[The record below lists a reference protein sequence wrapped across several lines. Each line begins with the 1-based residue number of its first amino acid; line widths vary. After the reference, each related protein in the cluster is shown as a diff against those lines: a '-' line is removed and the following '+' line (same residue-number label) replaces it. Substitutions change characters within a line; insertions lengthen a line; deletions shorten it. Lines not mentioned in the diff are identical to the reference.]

1 MKDYYKIL
9 EINFSADL
17 TEVKRAYRRLA
28 MKYHPDKNKATDAA
42 QRFIEITEAYEVLCD
57 TTKKAYYDNIYSKY
71 FYSKQTNPQT
81 ESTYNQNQ
89 RTWTDYGKQ
98 KAKEYSNMSY
108 DDFSKR
114 FLDEIKIGAG
124 YLPNIFTIGL
134 LLIGVIAMFTMLPK
148 TLSDDG
154 GMGIF
159 ILLMI
164 VGLVF
169 RVYHL
174 YKVMSADYAEER
186 NRKFKK

>member
-9 EINFSADL
+9 EIDFGADI
-17 TEVKRAYRRLA
+17 TEVKKGYRRLA

-42 QRFIEITEAYEVLCD
+42 ERFIEITEAYEVLCD
-57 TTKKAYYDNIYSKY
+57 NTKKTYYDNIYREY
-71 FYSKQTNPQT
+71 FFAKHTTSQAESSYEQKQQ
-81 ESTYNQNQ
+81 
-89 RTWTDYGKQ
+89 TWTDYGKR

-114 FLDEIKIGAG
+114 ILDELKIGAG

-134 LLIGVIAMFTMLPK
+134 LFIGAIGMFTLLPK
-148 TLSDDG
+148 AFSDSG
-154 GMGIF
+154 GMGFF

-164 VGLVF
+164 MGLCIL
-169 RVYHL
+169 VYHL

-186 NRKFKK
+186 KRKFRK